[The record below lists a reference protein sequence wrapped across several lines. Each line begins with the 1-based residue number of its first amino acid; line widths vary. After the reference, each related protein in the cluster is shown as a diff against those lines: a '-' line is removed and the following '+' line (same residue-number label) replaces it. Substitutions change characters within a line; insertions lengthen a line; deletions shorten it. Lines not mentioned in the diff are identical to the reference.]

1 MAAEEL
7 NIRGLTGVEMTLQ
20 VAGPGT
26 RAYAFIID
34 WHIRLLVA
42 LAWLLLGWL
51 VGLLGAAPKFM
62 SHVFPLVFALPALL
76 VYFFYHPVLEVLM
89 HGRTPGK
96 RMAGARIVTLEGATP
111 GMGALLMRNLFRL
124 IDSLPLLY
132 LVGLICCMFTAQRV
146 RIGDLAAGTVLVLDD
161 QKAARSLGSLG
172 RIAESSCLDP
182 DSAALV
188 QDLLERW
195 TELEPERAQ
204 ALARELLGRL
214 DPGLDPNQLADF
226 KPEALRSRLGA
237 LLG

>member
-42 LAWLLLGWL
+42 LALLLLGWL
-51 VGLLGAAPKFM
+51 IGLVGSGPKIM
-62 SHVFPLVFALPALL
+62 SLVFPLASVPAIL

-111 GMGALLMRNLFRL
+111 GTGAILMRNLFRL

-132 LVGLICCMFTAQRV
+132 LVGLVCCMFTAQRV

-161 QKAARSLGSLG
+161 QKATRSLGSLG
-172 RIAESSCLDP
+172 KMAASSRLDP
-182 DSAALV
+182 DTAALV

-214 DPGLDPNQLADF
+214 DPELDVNQLADF